1 MNELIKLDSGKEVI
15 TSLEISEI
23 TGKQHAHVMRDIR
36 NLIDKLKNNQ
46 STSGLVEN
54 DFSKDY
60 HRSDRTQYKF
70 LSEHTQNA
78 ILNFAFG
85 QNQNSQYLFQ
95 TTQYKDSKGEYRVM
109 YLLNKKACL
118 LLASGYDV
126 PLRAKIIDRWEELEL
141 KERATLPTSFAEAL
155 QLAANQA
162 REIEENQKLIEAQKQ
177 QLDESKAWYTIKRR
191 AMIKGINWKLYN
203 WRAMKRLSVL
213 ADTPIKK
220 VFDANYGEVNL
231 YHISIF
237 ETYEKTLN
245 LN

>member
-23 TGKQHAHVMRDIR
+23 TGKQHGHVMRDIR
-36 NLIDKLKNNQ
+36 VLLDQGVTESNF
-46 STSGLVEN
+46 G
-54 DFSKDY
+54 
-60 HRSDRTQYKF
+60 
-70 LSEHTQNA
+70 LSE
-78 ILNFAFG
+78 
-85 QNQNSQYLFQ
+85 
-95 TTQYKDSKGEYRVM
+95 YKDVTGRTLPCYNLTKKG
-109 YLLNKKACL
+109 CL
-118 LLASGYDV
+118 ILASGYDAL
-126 PLRAKIIDRWEELEL
+126 LREKIINRWEELEL
-141 KERATLPTSFAEAL
+141 KKRATLPTSFAEAL

-191 AMIKGINWKLYN
+191 ALILGVNWRVYN
-203 WRAMKRLSVL
+203 WRALKRLSIL

-245 LN
+245 K